1 MDQVVAADVV
11 QLVVVVGRLCDLD
24 LADCHDVDIVLLHVF
39 FNLQLFPLGNKT
51 STAVPAAQFDTLLSG
66 PSSVTICDVHVFV
79 G

>member
-51 STAVPAAQFDTLLSG
+51 STAVPAAQFDALLFG
-66 PSSVTICDVHVFV
+66 PSSVAICDVHIFV
-79 G
+79 S